1 MSAEGGFAQLL
12 PEEDQAL
19 VRAATEAV
27 RARYRYGRHT
37 VGAAILCA
45 SGRIHAAVNLDATVG
60 RAAVCAEAVALG
72 AAVMAG
78 EAVEAVVAVRQ
89 HRAGERLGAERQ
101 GSEGHAEEAPRVS
114 IVSPCGLCRE
124 LLLDHA
130 PDAMVILPGRGR
142 VPLKALLPDPYRR

>member
-78 EAVEAVVAVRQ
+78 EVVEAVVAVRQ
-89 HRAGERLGAERQ
+89 ARRDEAGGEQ
-101 GSEGHAEEAPRVS
+101 GPSVG

>member
-12 PEEDQAL
+12 PEADQAL

-78 EAVEAVVAVRQ
+78 EQGIEAVVAVRQ
-89 HRAGERLGAERQ
+89 ERRDEAGGEQGA
-101 GSEGHAEEAPRVS
+101 SVS

>member
-78 EAVEAVVAVRQ
+78 EVVEAVVAVRQ
-89 HRAGERLGAERQ
+89 ERRDEAGGEQVPSA
-101 GSEGHAEEAPRVS
+101 S

>member
-1 MSAEGGFAQLL
+1 MSAEGGFVHLL
-12 PEEDQAL
+12 PEADQAL
-19 VRAATEAV
+19 VHEATEAI

-37 VGAAILCA
+37 VGVAMRGG
-45 SGRIHAAVNLDATVG
+45 SGRIYAAVNLDATVG

-78 EAVEAVVAVRQ
+78 EEAVEAVVAVRQ
-89 HRAGERLGAERQ
+89 HRPGERHG
-101 GSEGHAEEAPRVS
+101 GEGHADEAPRVS

-130 PDAMVILPGRGR
+130 PEAMVIMPGRGR
-142 VPLKALLPDPYRR
+142 VPLKALLPGPYRR